1 MYIFFSFSSESECV
15 TYKRMVIS
23 QTPLS
28 SNKVPGTNFRRFYS
42 LLTPPLTPEEELTL
56 QTAKIIVILF
66 ISCVKAGASPP
77 MNNPIISQCQGH
89 GFISFAGRLMPE
101 RKSFLSFKFWPLLPK
116 CDSFL
121 EKLSWYQVRHLNVV
135 ISPWLWRKGKRAELG
150 WITMEH
156 LVFYYFIY
164 SVIKMVFKMVVQITV
179 GQALLSIF
187 YK

>member
-66 ISCVKAGASPP
+66 ISCVKAGPPP

-89 GFISFAGRLMPE
+89 GFISFPGRLMPE

-150 WITMEH
+150 WITMKH